1 MIVDSMINKLGKS
14 PDEIAQQAV
23 MKTSP
28 VPVPQQP
35 QITQSP
41 QPTIDVASPQ
51 DMQVMS
57 TADQQMLDNLVQR
70 GQIAQSAPLNPI
82 GQELALAGQ
91 GDDTEL
97 AHLTAGEV
105 VIPPEMLEDE
115 EFESM
120 LKMKF

>member
-23 MKTSP
+23 LNTSP
-28 VPVPQQP
+28 VSVPQQP
-35 QITQSP
+35 QIPQSP
-41 QPTIDVASPQ
+41 QPTTDVASPQ

-82 GQELALAGQ
+82 GQEHRIS
-91 GDDTEL
+91 T
-97 AHLTAGEV
+97 
-105 VIPPEMLEDE
+105 
-115 EFESM
+115 FNSR
-120 LKMKF
+120 